1 MKFIEISEIFPFLTK
16 GFQSDLRRWVDD
28 FRSGILLFEL
38 DRVSP
43 SSTECVDTAL
53 GDEVETVLG
62 VNADTDTEIPCRCH
76 ILLINSLKLVGDGTK
91 MIRK

>member
-1 MKFIEISEIFPFLTK
+1 M
-16 GFQSDLRRWVDD
+16 
-28 FRSGILLFEL
+28 
-38 DRVSP
+38 SP

-62 VNADTDTEIPCRCH
+62 VNADTDTVIPCRCH